1 MNRLTHET
9 ALALQATLIAAIIG
23 LVALGVAAPIVIAA
37 EAAINL
43 AIGAGQ

>member
-1 MNRLTHET
+1 MNRITREEL
-9 ALALQATLIAAIIG
+9 LALIG
-23 LVALGVAAPIVIAA
+23 LAVLCTYAPIVIAA